1 MNPNSLPTTAIE
13 CIILLVLSEKEKN
26 RYQRQL
32 ILPDWGETA
41 QEKLKSSK
49 VLVVGAGGLGTPVL
63 AYLAAGGVGKLG
75 IVEFDR
81 VDESNLHRQ
90 IFYRHSDT
98 GSLKSTLA
106 AERIQE
112 INPELAVEIFP
123 DYLTAATA
131 QDIFT
136 YYDVVVDG
144 SDNLPTRY
152 LVNDACLLTGKPLVH
167 GSVYRMEGQ
176 VSVFNVLLSDGTRS
190 ADYRD
195 LFPEP
200 PPPDL
205 VPSCSDGGVLGTLPG
220 IIGSMMANETLKL
233 ITDVGQTLHNKLLVF
248 DGAEGTARTIGFSKR
263 PDREPIKALI
273 DYEAFC
279 DRRNQTNTVLQEMVP
294 VEAHDL
300 LKKNKAVVIDVREP
314 HEYALANIGGRN
326 IPLKE
331 IEQLL
336 YHIPRQTPVI
346 MVCKTG
352 SRSAKAVSRLQ
363 GFGFR
368 NLSNLRGGLNR
379 WRAEV
384 DPSLPPC

>member
-1 MNPNSLPTTAIE
+1 M
-13 CIILLVLSEKEKN
+13 LSEKEKN

-32 ILPDWGETA
+32 ILPDWGELA
-41 QEKLKSSK
+41 QERLKSSK

-63 AYLAAGGVGKLG
+63 AYLAASGIGCLG

-90 IFYRHSDT
+90 IFYRPSDV
-98 GSLKSTLA
+98 GNLKSTLA
-106 AERIQE
+106 AERIRE
-112 INPELAVEIFP
+112 INPELEVQIFP
-123 DYLTAATA
+123 DYLTASTA
-131 QDIFT
+131 QNIFADF
-136 YYDVVVDG
+136 DVVVDG

-152 LVNDACLLTGKPLVH
+152 LVNDACLLAVKPLVH

-176 VSVFNVLLSDGTRS
+176 VSVFNMLLSDGTRS

-220 IIGSMMANETLKL
+220 VIGSMMANETLKV
-233 ITDVGQTLHNKLLVF
+233 ITGVGQTLHNKLLVF
-248 DGAEGTARTIGFSKR
+248 DGTEGTSRTIGFNKR
-263 PDREPIKALI
+263 TDREPVKKLI

-279 DRRNQTNTVLQEMVP
+279 DRRVDSISILQELTP
-294 VEAHDL
+294 ADAHEM
-300 LKKNKAVVIDVREP
+300 LKKNRAVVIDVREP

-326 IPLKE
+326 IPIKD

-352 SRSAKAVSRLQ
+352 SRSARAVSRLQ